1 MVAMDTQSE
10 QAPHTGSR
18 IGNDRC
24 NISHFK
30 NSSFSPQRRLMDRC
44 VKNVNDQDPKNRSV
58 RLLVV
63 VRKAAFEGLFV
74 SCSTEVG

>member
-1 MVAMDTQSE
+1 MVTQSE

-30 NSSFSPQRRLMDRC
+30 KKILLLSSAHKLVDRC
-44 VKNVNDQDPKNRSV
+44 VKNVKDQDLKNRSL
-58 RLLVV
+58 RRFVV
-63 VRKAAFEGLFV
+63 VRKAALEGLFAP
-74 SCSTEVG
+74 SSTEVG